1 MGNEIQLA
9 INQIFPR
16 WKSTEKKGHKENNKR
31 YLNCQTPK
39 KGHLDTGDRPLGSDL
54 KLVRASWLEAQWV
67 ETRCVLNHRPEMSY
81 LPLGKA
87 EGRDPTEMATF

>member
-1 MGNEIQLA
+1 MEKYRKEVNI
-9 INQIFPR
+9 
-16 WKSTEKKGHKENNKR
+16 KKTESNKR

-39 KGHLDTGDRPLGSDL
+39 KGHLDTGERAPGSDL
-54 KLVRASWLEAQWV
+54 KLVGASPLEAQRV
-67 ETRCVLNHRPEMSY
+67 QTRCVLNLHREISC

>member
-16 WKSTEKKGHKENNKR
+16 WKSTEKTKQRKQQALFELPDPQKRSSGHRRETAGIR
-31 YLNCQTPK
+31 SQI
-39 KGHLDTGDRPLGSDL
+39 G
-54 KLVRASWLEAQWV
+54 RASWLEAQWV
-67 ETRCVLNHRPEMSY
+67 ETRCVLNHSPEMSY

-87 EGRDPTEMATF
+87 QGRDPTEMVTF